1 MSKVYGIVD
10 IERKLFQTTSW
21 KEQESII
28 TRLKK
33 DDKKSASTKL
43 IKLKKIETLYSTQNL
58 RFLIYK
64 PIKREKKAEEENLG
78 DLNLQIQSQKLKEEA
93 IRDNEYET
101 KSQLQE
107 MNRAK
112 DKVSTKS
119 NSNKMQANWKNKI
132 K

>member
-1 MSKVYGIVD
+1 
-10 IERKLFQTTSW
+10 
-21 KEQESII
+21 
-28 TRLKK
+28 
-33 DDKKSASTKL
+33 
-43 IKLKKIETLYSTQNL
+43 
-58 RFLIYK
+58 LIYK

-119 NSNKMQANWKNKI
+119 NSNKMQAN
-132 K
+132 